1 MANSTAKFGFIPV
14 GGLDNKGFGGL
25 RAYFIPSSVT
35 APVAIGDVVTHTVGT
50 NAGAINGI
58 PAGVLPVCAV
68 EAATV
73 SAAKAITGIVVGI
86 MPENPFLSVA
96 EQGAGSKG
104 RVVYVMDDKDALF
117 KVCAKS
123 GETIKVGGNCGFEYN
138 APANGVSGA
147 VITATTTTAGLP
159 FRVVGVVADPTVADA
174 TQYIVRI
181 NSSTEANAVAGLN

>member
-1 MANSTAKFGFIPV
+1 
-14 GGLDNKGFGGL
+14 
-25 RAYFIPSSVT
+25 
-35 APVAIGDVVTHTVGT
+35 
-50 NAGAINGI
+50 
-58 PAGVLPVCAV
+58 
-68 EAATV
+68 
-73 SAAKAITGIVVGI
+73 
-86 MPENPFLSVA
+86 
-96 EQGAGSKG
+96 
-104 RVVYVMDDKDALF
+104 MDDKDALF